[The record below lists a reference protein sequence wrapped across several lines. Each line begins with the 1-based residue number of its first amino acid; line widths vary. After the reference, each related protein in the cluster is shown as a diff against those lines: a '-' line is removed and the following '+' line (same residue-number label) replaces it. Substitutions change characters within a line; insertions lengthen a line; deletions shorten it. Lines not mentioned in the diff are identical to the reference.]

1 MTIVTCRN
9 APPLLVFPMSNMKAE
24 LLVGAPPGAVAA
36 CHSLMDPERE
46 LYATVQTFCAF
57 CEGI

>member
-1 MTIVTCRN
+1 
-9 APPLLVFPMSNMKAE
+9 MSNMKAE